1 MKSSI
6 FCLFLCLSSVLLG
19 QQYEYSLDLNQ
30 VSNDQVIINLKV
42 PELEGD
48 TVLFHFPKTIPGTYA
63 TQDYG
68 KYITAFQAKT
78 TAGEVIETV
87 QLTTNTYKIPR
98 AAELATIR
106 YKVDDTFDAEVKKDK
121 VFEPAGTNIQA
132 GRNFVLNNSGFF
144 GFFDGK
150 ENWPVLLSIDKPADM
165 IGMTALPQTAL
176 SAGNQQFRAKSY
188 HQLLDCPI
196 MFSAPDTISFN
207 VANARVTMSVFN
219 ESGRELSAQIYEE
232 VKVSMQAIS
241 DFLDGNLP
249 VDNYAFL
256 FYIKDYTRFQTLMDG
271 EKTKVKDVVGLLRSM
286 IGQGFG
292 ALEHGNSSF
301 YFLPDFG
308 NDFVIDM
315 IKDICIHEFFHILT
329 PLNLHS
335 QYIGDFDYVDPK
347 MSQHLWLYE
356 GITEYFAGISQ
367 VKGGVITPYEYLSE
381 VLRGHIR
388 GARSYPQTEM
398 SFTEMS
404 SNVLEKPWSDEYG
417 QVYVRGALLGALL
430 DIEIMRLTNGE
441 KTLKDVVL
449 TLGKR
454 YGKDKSFD

>member
-271 EKTKVKDVVGLLRSM
+271 
-286 IGQGFG
+286 
-292 ALEHGNSSF
+292 
-301 YFLPDFG
+301 
-308 NDFVIDM
+308 
-315 IKDICIHEFFHILT
+315 
-329 PLNLHS
+329 
-335 QYIGDFDYVDPK
+335 
-347 MSQHLWLYE
+347 
-356 GITEYFAGISQ
+356 
-367 VKGGVITPYEYLSE
+367 
-381 VLRGHIR
+381 
-388 GARSYPQTEM
+388 
-398 SFTEMS
+398 
-404 SNVLEKPWSDEYG
+404 
-417 QVYVRGALLGALL
+417 
-430 DIEIMRLTNGE
+430 
-441 KTLKDVVL
+441 
-449 TLGKR
+449 
-454 YGKDKSFD
+454 